1 MAGQTLVPNR
11 NSFDFKKWLKNN
23 TMIIVLIGVA
33 LLFELMIRGSSHGN
47 AALFNAQNITNIIN
61 QNAYVVILA
70 TGMLLCILTGGNVDL
85 SVGSV
90 LCFVG
95 AIGGKLMVNPEHP
108 ELQWPVAP
116 TIIVCL
122 LIGLAIGAFHGAII
136 AYLHVPPFITTL
148 AGMLLWR
155 GLANVVL
162 EGMTISPM
170 PEGFMKLFSNYLLRP
185 DASLI
190 PQGLETAK
198 VIVSG
203 LLIMLA
209 IPVVKKDPF
218 GRPMLDNAGKAL
230 LDYKKISIST
240 LIVFVAIAVL
250 VIALMVVSR
259 KKKQKKGYTVDG
271 NGLFILKIATL
282 TFVILGL
289 GAFLAFDKGIPVV
302 LILLAIVVG
311 CYAYFTQ
318 NTVPGRYLYA
328 IGGNVKAAKLS
339 GIKTDNVMFFAYANN
354 GFIAALAA
362 LVVMARFNSAAPTAG
377 NSYEM
382 DAIASCFIG
391 GASAYGGTGTV
402 GGAVIGAVFMGVLN
416 NGMSLLNVDANW
428 QKAVKGLVLLAA
440 VIFDVVSKKKKS
452 SK

>member
-1 MAGQTLVPNR
+1 MAEKLNL
-11 NSFDFKKWLKNN
+11 KKVLKNN
-23 TMIIVLIGVA
+23 TMVVVLAGVMI
-33 LLFELMIRGSSHGN
+33 LFQILIMATGHGS
-47 AALFNAQNITNIIN
+47 LFAPANITNIIN

-95 AIGGKLMVNPEHP
+95 AIGGTLMVNKG
-108 ELQWPVAP
+108 LPVGVV
-116 TIIVCL
+116 ILICL
-122 LIGLAIGAFHGAII
+122 VVGTLIGAFHGFII

-148 AGMLLWR
+148 AGMLMWR
-155 GLANVVL
+155 GLANVIL
-162 EGMTISPM
+162 QGMTVSPM
-170 PEGFMKLFSNYLLRP
+170 PDKFMKLFASYLFTP
-185 DASLI
+185 DQMADNPLSI
-190 PQGLETAK
+190 PTLVVAALCC
-198 VIVSG
+198 VIF
-203 LLIMLA
+203 
-209 IPVVKKDPF
+209 VVMECVGRLSKK
-218 GRPMLDNAGKAL
+218 
-230 LDYKKISIST
+230 
-240 LIVFVAIAVL
+240 
-250 VIALMVVSR
+250 
-259 KKKQKKGYTVDG
+259 KKGYTVSG
-271 NGLFILKIATL
+271 M
-282 TFVILGL
+282 
-289 GAFLAFDKGIPVV
+289 GAFIAKLVALSAVIMVLGVFLALDKGIPVV

-311 CYAYFTQ
+311 IYSYFTK

-339 GIKTDNVMFFAYANN
+339 GIKTDNVMMFAYTNN
-354 GFIAALAA
+354 GFITALAA

-416 NGMSLLNVDANW
+416 NGMSILGVDSNW

-452 SK
+452 KK